1 MLGNFYNPS
10 DSLPFFVSYNE
21 FFVSFMDILFYIFRS
36 TIKNKAKPCIVNSIK
51 FLFVPKKGFL
61 IFSNSIL
68 LTSHVLQMSKY
79 APTKSPYSYD
89 ELFSYYTR
97 QIFCLDASFWY
108 FSHLLICNFN
118 AKLKSHT
125 PFIGVKLDRWN
136 SLIFLKVIK
145 HEINWFSQNCAK

>member
-1 MLGNFYNPS
+1 MNS
-10 DSLPFFVSYNE
+10 
-21 FFVSFMDILFYIFRS
+21 SFHLWHILFTS
-36 TIKNKAKPCIVNSIK
+36 TIKNKAKSCIVNSIK

-118 AKLKSHT
+118 AKLKSYV
-125 PFIGVKLDRWN
+125 PSNWLKLDGWEIINHGNWSEMINQRR
-136 SLIFLKVIK
+136 LI
-145 HEINWFSQNCAK
+145 